1 LRKQNRGIAL
11 LIIAIVFLILAVL
24 LIVVYTEDVNRRN
37 SQISAFKEFAANH
50 NYPLNTG
57 TVSFTNI
64 ITLDM
69 TTFEQ
74 KCTELSTE
82 NGFQIIEQNTH
93 TWLIFPQ
100 TKFSVVDRQTDTV
113 YQWIV

>member
-57 TVSFTNI
+57 TVSLSKNAPNC
-64 ITLDM
+64 L
-69 TTFEQ
+69 Q
-74 KCTELSTE
+74 K
-82 NGFQIIEQNTH
+82 
-93 TWLIFPQ
+93 
-100 TKFSVVDRQTDTV
+100 TV
-113 YQWIV
+113 FRLLNKIRILG